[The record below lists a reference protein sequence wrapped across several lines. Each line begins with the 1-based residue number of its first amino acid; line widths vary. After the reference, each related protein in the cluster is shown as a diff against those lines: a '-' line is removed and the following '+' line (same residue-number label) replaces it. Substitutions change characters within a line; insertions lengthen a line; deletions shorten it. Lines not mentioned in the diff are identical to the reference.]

1 VRCGNLQCVGFPTD
15 NLEDRIR
22 ELCSKAV
29 AAPESEAE
37 AILAELRSLLHDH
50 VNRARSLAA
59 NTFLGSDDAV

>member
-1 VRCGNLQCVGFPTD
+1 MGFPTD
-15 NLEDRIR
+15 SLENRIR

-50 VNRARSLAA
+50 VNRARNLAA
-59 NTFLGSDDAV
+59 NAFLKGGDDAV